1 MAVGGNL
8 CFRAVIVCFQSLHKM
23 SPWCYMVG
31 LTKNS
36 FFRHQW
42 AIKWQR
48 LPRIKI
54 LEFLLFLAQKWPIID
69 LIDI

>member
-1 MAVGGNL
+1 
-8 CFRAVIVCFQSLHKM
+8 
-23 SPWCYMVG
+23 MVG

-48 LPRIKI
+48 LPRIEI
-54 LEFLLFLAQKWPIID
+54 FEFLLFLAQKWPIMNFGLPI
-69 LIDI
+69 LVVCTVEEILVNTLST